1 MKIDEEKVKEQLINE
16 LNQLRERVAQLKEA
30 VVDHL
35 TGLYSRPHFFDLA
48 QHEFVRARR
57 FTRPLSVIM
66 LDIDELNYINES
78 YGHSVGD
85 QVISTVAD
93 RCKTNVRYVDILGRY
108 GGEEFVILLP
118 EADIE
123 KAQQIAERV
132 RRFVAK
138 TPIPTQSGSITVTVS
153 LGVADLTKDTPNM
166 PALID
171 RIERAIHFA
180 KQGGGDR
187 VETA

>member
-1 MKIDEEKVKEQLINE
+1 MKRDEDKPKKQLIDE
-16 LNQLRERVAQLKEA
+16 LNQLRERVSQLKES
-30 VVDHL
+30 VVDQL

-57 FTRPLSVIM
+57 FKRPLSVIM
-66 LDIDELNYINES
+66 LDIDELKYINET
-78 YGHSVGD
+78 YGHAIGD
-85 QVISTVAD
+85 QVLSTVAD

-108 GGEEFVILLP
+108 GGEEFVALLP

-123 KAQQIAERV
+123 RAKQIADRV
-132 RRFVAK
+132 KRLVAE

-153 LGVADLTKDTPNM
+153 MGVADLAEDTPNM
-166 PALID
+166 PVLLD
-171 RIERAIHFA
+171 RAEKAVHFA